1 MYLQSGNNI
10 GRVGVLTTIDRH
22 PGSFDIVHVKDTKG
36 VSFSTRISNAF
47 VIGLPKQKPVISL
60 SKDNG
65 IYRTAVEKKAD
76 ALKK

>member
-10 GRVGVLTTIDRH
+10 GRVGTLTTIDRH

-47 VIGLPKQKPVISL
+47 VIGLAK
-60 SKDNG
+60 
-65 IYRTAVEKKAD
+65 
-76 ALKK
+76 